1 MAFIIKI
8 ENPEVVSI
16 IKSLKPM
23 CSVLPFEFGNDGLG
37 LSMSDD
43 TDAMAFTFMF
53 RPSMFKEYE
62 FSGDNID
69 KVALSAEKFSKIID
83 RMAYPFQ
90 IESTMDG
97 SIRLVSA
104 VGRQTYKQN
113 SVDAQDKY
121 FMKSERIKQA
131 LDNLVGHADAIR
143 IEVLHQDLKEAL
155 KKVSIDTKNVIIT
168 LDNDKLTFTTD
179 SIEVDAE
186 TDAPLLKPAAGEWKM
201 TYNVEFFTSLLKIVN
216 SNSPMELYLY
226 PDRRSF
232 VAYVKL
238 EDGDV
243 GASYCILSLAPVL
256 QRREAVEEESVEEVV
271 EDEPEYDEVE

>member
-1 MAFIIKI
+1 
-8 ENPEVVSI
+8 
-16 IKSLKPM
+16 M